1 METETLSLV
10 HFWFGELCIHNEE
23 VLGVVG
29 SWKGGGGGVGGL
41 DVGRSVMMSFFFL
54 LGANRKARTSLSLQS
69 VFSSRD
75 LWHWEISH
83 THDLEGLAVRGTSLC

>member
-41 DVGRSVMMSFFFL
+41 DVGRSVMMSFF
-54 LGANRKARTSLSLQS
+54 
-69 VFSSRD
+69 
-75 LWHWEISH
+75 
-83 THDLEGLAVRGTSLC
+83 LCVWM